1 MLELRWKRRSKE
13 GEDGEKLLC
22 NGGNG
27 VPMIS
32 CQVQLY
38 ATAMCDCFMEDSEL
52 YNLHPEWAL
61 APARSVPKVSGRC
74 PSASTQAMP
83 CGGSIPG
90 SRRLGSISVR
100 LFVYLCLSLSLWLSA
115 CVCLLFFLEVL
126 HHPARLRSEGRHPRH
141 ARYSAATYVDS
152 NSGDSS
158 DSERVRGNAVNL
170 VSNTL
175 SCRHRLCASRD
186 FVIQPRLGQRC
197 LQHVVILKVD
207 FGLHLCCTSFRL

>member
-1 MLELRWKRRSKE
+1 MPLQCAIVSWRTASYTT
-13 GEDGEKLLC
+13 C
-22 NGGNG
+22 IQNGPWPRPGQF
-27 VPMIS
+27 PRF
-32 CQVQLY
+32 QVGARVQ
-38 ATAMCDCFMEDSEL
+38 
-52 YNLHPEWAL
+52 
-61 APARSVPKVSGRC
+61 APK
-74 PSASTQAMP
+74 P
-83 CGGSIPG
+83 CHVGDPFQV
-90 SRRLGSISVR
+90 LDV
-100 LFVYLCLSLSLWLSA
+100 LLSA

-207 FGLHLCCTSFRL
+207 FGIHLCCTSFRL